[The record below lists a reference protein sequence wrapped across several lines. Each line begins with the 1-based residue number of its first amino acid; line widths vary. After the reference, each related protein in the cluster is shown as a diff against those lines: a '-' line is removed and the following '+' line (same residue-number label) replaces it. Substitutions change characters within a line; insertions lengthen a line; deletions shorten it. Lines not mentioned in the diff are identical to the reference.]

1 MQPNTREMEDMMK
14 RELDQHSVI
23 PLYHQLKEIIK
34 ENIER
39 GDWAPGDK
47 IPSENELRYDYHIS
61 RNTAKK
67 AIEDLVQLGVLN
79 RIQGKGTFV
88 SQPKLEQ
95 PLMGFYSFSKVMKE
109 MGMAPTDIILHMI
122 ESTAT
127 SRIANKLMIDEGDAL
142 IELKR
147 LRCANGEPVIL
158 ETSYIPEYLV
168 RGIEQDNVKNTS
180 LYDVMESDFGII
192 VTKAKEVFEPV
203 LIRDYESEYLQVKEG
218 YPALLLERTA
228 YERNGKP
235 VEFCHSIVRGDR
247 CRFYTEL
254 I

>member
-1 MQPNTREMEDMMK
+1 MGDIMK

-23 PLYHQLKEIIK
+23 PLYHQLKEILK

-47 IPSENELRYDYHIS
+47 IPSENELRAEYNIS

-67 AIEDLVQLGVLN
+67 AIEDLVQIGVLN

-109 MGMAPTDIILHMI
+109 MGMAPTDIILHMNKT
-122 ESTAT
+122 TA
-127 SRIANKLMIDEGDAL
+127 SPRVASKLMIDEGDTL

-147 LRCANGEPVIL
+147 LRCANDEPVIL
-158 ETSYIPEYLV
+158 ETSYIPQYLIP
-168 RGIEQDNVKNTS
+168 GIKQEHVMNTS

-228 YERNGKP
+228 YERSGKP